1 MRIEGETMNANTQL
15 TQDYNDMRDRAEQ
28 AEAEVLRLR
37 AALDE
42 AGVALGN
49 AACSLAE
56 FENFEFNMGK
66 ALARAEQASRDAF
79 DAISTG
85 RGSS

>member
-1 MRIEGETMNANTQL
+1 MTRIETITSL
-15 TQDYNDMRDRAEQ
+15 TQDYCDMRNRAEQ

-66 ALARAEQASRDAF
+66 ALARAQQASKDAF
-79 DAISTG
+79 DAISAG
-85 RGSS
+85 REPS

>member
-1 MRIEGETMNANTQL
+1 MTRIETITSL

-42 AGVALGN
+42 AGMALGK
-49 AACSLAE
+49 AACSLAD
-56 FENFEFNMGK
+56 FEAFEFNTEK
-66 ALARAEQASRDAF
+66 ARARAEQASKDAF
-79 DAISTG
+79 DAISAG